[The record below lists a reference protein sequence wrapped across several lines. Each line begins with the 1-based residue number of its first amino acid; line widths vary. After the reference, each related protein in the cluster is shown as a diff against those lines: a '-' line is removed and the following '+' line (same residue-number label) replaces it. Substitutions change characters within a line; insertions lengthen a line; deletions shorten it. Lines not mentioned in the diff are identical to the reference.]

1 MTRRVILH
9 PIKPILTNVVTD
21 IDEESTS
28 VSSIPVNRYDIKYV
42 RAFCRGRWGDD
53 WFSVSKSEKYNR
65 KKLAVAAFHECL
77 PNVDNTTDAEQLG
90 RKYIEGHKQNDQ
102 FKGDDY

>member
-9 PIKPILTNVVTD
+9 PIKPVLTNFVT
-21 IDEESTS
+21 DEESTS

-65 KKLAVAAFHECL
+65 KKLAVAAFEACL
-77 PNVDNTTDAEQLG
+77 PSVDNTTEAENLG
-90 RKYIEGHKQNDQ
+90 RTYE
-102 FKGDDY
+102 KGDRVPFCH